1 MIKDDIYV
9 VSHVFCSV
17 GHPCIIN
24 HDYNVQKA
32 KYLYLL
38 RFSITEII
46 RLMLSFRNKYCS
58 PLLQGQFNYLGN
70 LRVN

>member
-1 MIKDDIYV
+1 MIKDDIYA

-46 RLMLSFRNKYCS
+46 RLMLAFRDKLLFTTLTGTV
-58 PLLQGQFNYLGN
+58 PLFGPIS
-70 LRVN
+70 

>member
-32 KYLYLL
+32 KYLCSL
-38 RFSITEII
+38 RFSITGII
-46 RLMLSFRNKYCS
+46 RLMLAFRNK
-58 PLLQGQFNYLGN
+58 LLFTTLTGTVQLFG
-70 LRVN
+70 

>member
-24 HDYNVQKA
+24 DDYNVQKA
-32 KYLYLL
+32 KYLYSL
-38 RFSITEII
+38 RFSITGII
-46 RLMLSFRNKYCS
+46 RLMLAFRNK
-58 PLLQGQFNYLGN
+58 LLFTTLTGTVQLFG
-70 LRVN
+70 